1 MVAIVSNKKE
11 SIFKAVADMYTD
23 VAAHPGKAFHFP
35 TGRPACELVGYPA
48 APLDRIPR
56 AVIESFAGVGYPF
69 AAGVIRSGDVVL
81 DVGSGSGTDA
91 VLSSALAGPQGKVFA
106 LDMTPA
112 MVDKLRRNVD
122 LLACGNI
129 EAICGNA
136 ESIPLPDASVDVVTS
151 NGALNLVPDKAR
163 AFSEIFRVLKP
174 GGRLQV
180 ADIALAQPVAERY
193 RRDPQM
199 WAECVVGAVEEERY
213 LSMLRHVGFQGV
225 ERLSELDYFA
235 LSSSDTTRSV
245 ARLFNA
251 HSIVLRAVKPLAGDA
266 RLPAP
271 LGRAAAELG
280 KGLAGVGVAVFAWL
294 ACAGAPAVLAALG
307 AIGARSLATHAYM
320 FPIYAAFIGFSVWLL
335 WRAGRVRGEMRPFWL
350 AVPSGALAI
359 GATWIALLGLAPGA
373 LALWSYAGIAGVVGA
388 SVWSFLAT
396 RRPGNCLDEMIRDA
410 QLRERRGSL
419 ARRRVNA
426 AVAAGLILVSLYGM
440 YWSIHTAGV
449 P

>member
-1 MVAIVSNKKE
+1 MVAIVSNRKE

-35 TGRPACELVGYPA
+35 TGRPACVLVGYPA
-48 APLDRIPR
+48 APLDRIPA
-56 AVIESFAGVGYPF
+56 AVVESFAGVGYPF
-69 AAGVIRSGDVVL
+69 AADVIRSGDVVL

-91 VLSSALAGPQGKVFA
+91 VISGTLAGPQGKVFA

-112 MVDKLRRNVD
+112 MVDKLRRNVERFD
-122 LLACGNI
+122 CGNI

-163 AFSEIFRVLKP
+163 ALSEIFRVLKP
-174 GGRLQV
+174 GGRLQI
-180 ADIALAQPVAERY
+180 ADIALARPVAERY

-213 LSMLRHVGFQGV
+213 VSMLRHVGFQHI

-235 LSSSDTTRSV
+235 LSSNDTTRNV

-266 RLPAP
+266 KRPAP
-271 LGRAAAELG
+271 LRRAAMDLG
-280 KGLAGVGVAVFAWL
+280 KGLAGLAVAVFAWL
-294 ACAGAPAVLAALG
+294 ACAGAPAVLTALG

-320 FPIYAAFIGFSVWLL
+320 FPVYAAFIGFSVWLL
-335 WRAGRVRGEMRPFWL
+335 WRAGRARGEMRPFWL
-350 AVPSGALAI
+350 AAPSGALAI
-359 GATWIALLGLAPGA
+359 GATWIALLGLAPDA
-373 LALWSYAGIAGVVGA
+373 VALWSYAGIAGVVGA
-388 SVWSFLAT
+388 SLWSFLAAS
-396 RRPGNCLDEMIRDA
+396 RPGSCLEEMIRDA
-410 QLRERRGSL
+410 HLRERRGSL

-426 AVAAGLILVSLYGM
+426 AVAAGLVLVAMYGM
-440 YWSIHTAGV
+440 YWSIEAAGV
-449 P
+449 H

>member
-1 MVAIVSNKKE
+1 MVAIVSNRKE

-35 TGRPACELVGYPA
+35 TGRPACVLVGYPA
-48 APLDRIPR
+48 APLDRIPA
-56 AVIESFAGVGYPF
+56 AVVESFAGVGYPF
-69 AAGVIRSGDVVL
+69 AAEVIRSGDVVL

-91 VLSSALAGPQGKVFA
+91 VISGALAGPQGKVFA

-112 MVDKLRRNVD
+112 MVDKLRRNVERFE
-122 LLACGNI
+122 CRNI

-163 AFSEIFRVLKP
+163 ALSEIFRVLKP
-174 GGRLQV
+174 GGRLQI
-180 ADIALAQPVAERY
+180 ADIALARPVAERY

-213 LSMLRHVGFQGV
+213 VSMLRHVGFQDV
-225 ERLSELDYFA
+225 ERLAELDYFA
-235 LSSSDTTRSV
+235 LSSNDTTRSV

-251 HSIVLRAVKPLAGDA
+251 HSIVLRAAKPLAGEA
-266 RLPAP
+266 GQPLAP
-271 LGRAAAELG
+271 RRAAADLAQ
-280 KGLAGVGVAVFAWL
+280 GLAGVGVAVIAWL

-320 FPIYAAFIGFSVWLL
+320 FPVYAAFIGFSIWLL

-350 AVPSGALAI
+350 AAPSGALAI

-373 LALWSYAGIAGVVGA
+373 VSLWSYAGIAGVVGA
-388 SVWSFLAT
+388 SLWSFLAA
-396 RRPGNCLDEMIRDA
+396 RRPESCLDEMVREA

-419 ARRRVNA
+419 ARRRFHA
-426 AVAAGLILVSLYGM
+426 AVAAGLVLMAMYGM
-440 YWSIHTAGV
+440 YWSIEAAGV
-449 P
+449 H